1 MEFLRSLLMLFVAFT
16 GAANA
21 LQTPPEQVDGKTASQ
36 WVEELAGEQRDTA
49 IAALAKLGASVA
61 AADLAACIESRP
73 AEHTYQ
79 ASRALLAMPAK
90 SAADRLALDAAAKR
104 IGALL
109 KDVSLPPDR
118 AIAVLLSLAAIGE
131 RSALTADEIVRLVR
145 SNESAPVFV
154 AAAAALR
161 SAGAKAAPDVA
172 KLIADGPVA
181 SGFCVLAGSQG
192 YGESATALVKPLTKL
207 IGEEATVRAEL
218 LLTAAYNVLNETA
231 GLKKAEAAFAKR
243 SKIKELA
250 PLKDCAVSQWVLAP
264 PEKVS
269 LRNWLATNFPAVSS
283 IDFEVI
289 GLQPETAPK
298 IRGFFMVASIVSH
311 YGLHFAGKLP
321 DFASQ
326 WQADEFK
333 TLDAW
338 KKAAAPLSQ
347 AIEFVGIL
355 TDYK

>member
-1 MEFLRSLLMLFVAFT
+1 MKVLGSLLLLFVAFT
-16 GAANA
+16 GFAHAR
-21 LQTPPEQVDGKTASQ
+21 QTPPEQVDGKTASQ
-36 WVEELAGEQRDTA
+36 WVDELAGEQRDTA
-49 IAALAKLGASVA
+49 IAALVKLGPGAA

-90 SAADRLALDAAAKR
+90 STADRLALDAAAKR

-109 KDVSLPPDR
+109 KDASLPPDR
-118 AIAVLLSLAAIGE
+118 AVAVLLSLAATGE
-131 RSALTADEIVRLVR
+131 RSALAADEIVRLVR

-161 SAGAKAAPDVA
+161 SAGAKAAPAVA

-181 SGFCVLAGSQG
+181 SGFCVLAGSQV

-207 IGEEATVRAEL
+207 IGEEATMRAEL
-218 LLTAAYNVLNETA
+218 LSTAAYNVLNETV
-231 GLKKAEAAFAKR
+231 GLKKAEAALAKR
-243 SKIKELA
+243 SKIKELS
-250 PLKDCAVSQWVLAP
+250 PLKDCGVSHSVLAP

-269 LRNWLATNFPAVSS
+269 LRNWLAANFPASSS

-298 IRGFFMVASIVSH
+298 IQGFFILASIVSH

-321 DFASQ
+321 DFASR

-333 TLDAW
+333 TLEAW

-355 TDYK
+355 TEHK